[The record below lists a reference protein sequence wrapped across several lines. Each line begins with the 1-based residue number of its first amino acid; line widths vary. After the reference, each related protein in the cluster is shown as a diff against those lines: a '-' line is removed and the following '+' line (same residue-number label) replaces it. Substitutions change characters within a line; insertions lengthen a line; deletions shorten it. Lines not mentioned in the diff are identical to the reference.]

1 MTNTKD
7 SINNLMKNLFIFCMK
22 NLSVTQTGIIVLP
35 VILKDINYQT
45 KTYFMDFLFESS
57 RLYFRE
63 FDENDIQLLYE
74 LNSNPNVIK
83 YVHEPAPTIEN
94 ITLILH
100 NNILPQYALYGMG
113 RWTVHIKSNNELKS
127 NNEFIGWCG
136 LKYIKETD
144 EVDLGYRF
152 KENYW
157 GKGYGFEAAKA
168 TLDYG
173 FNNLQLKKITATVLP
188 ENIASRKIMEKCGMQ
203 FMGEVTDKDNWLVK
217 KYELS
222 MLSEHP

>member
-1 MTNTKD
+1 MR
-7 SINNLMKNLFIFCMK
+7 IIFQ
-22 NLSVTQTGIIVLP
+22 S
-35 VILKDINYQT
+35 
-45 KTYFMDFLFESS
+45 F

-94 ITLILH
+94 ITSILH
-100 NNILPQYALYGMG
+100 NNILPQYTLYGMG
-113 RWTVHIKSNNELKS
+113 RWAVHIKS

-136 LKYIKETD
+136 LKYIKETN

-173 FNNLQLKKITATVLP
+173 FNNRHLKKIMATALP
-188 ENIASRKIMEKCGMQ
+188 ENIASWKIMEKCGME
-203 FMGEVTDKDNWLVK
+203 FMGEITDKDNWLVK

-222 MLSEHP
+222 MLPGHP